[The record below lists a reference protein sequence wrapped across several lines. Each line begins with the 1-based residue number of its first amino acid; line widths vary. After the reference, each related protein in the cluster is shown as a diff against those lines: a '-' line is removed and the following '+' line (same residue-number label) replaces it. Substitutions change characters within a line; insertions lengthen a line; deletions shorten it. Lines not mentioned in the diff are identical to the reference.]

1 MYFGLRKILITILLF
16 LSFSAKEVRAA
27 NSFNGA
33 RCLQITKR
41 TVAFGERPSGSAAI
55 ERLRR
60 YIVAGLKPLGGEIQ
74 MDAFRAQTPGGLI
87 PMVDII
93 QRFPGTSGKAIV
105 VTGHYDTKKIPLM
118 KFVGA
123 NDGGSSTGMLLEL
136 ARVIAPMK
144 HKDDIYLVFFDG
156 EEAVGEWS
164 STDSRYGS
172 RQLADQWLSSGML
185 SKIKALINVDMIG
198 DTSLNI
204 NNDENSSP
212 SLRAQVQAIATG
224 LKYGQYFRQDRTGGI
239 DDDHVPFVSA
249 GVNAIDLIDFD
260 YGPSN
265 AYWHQ
270 ATDTVDKLS
279 AHSLQVVGDVV
290 LALVKQLDTAAK

>member
-1 MYFGLRKILITILLF
+1 
-16 LSFSAKEVRAA
+16 
-27 NSFNGA
+27 
-33 RCLQITKR
+33 
-41 TVAFGERPSGSAAI
+41 
-55 ERLRR
+55 
-60 YIVAGLKPLGGEIQ
+60 